1 MDNDCPVISDNLYLN
16 SVYCSD
22 KNVANF
28 IDWLQKQSFYKN
40 TTVVITGDHLSMNN
54 YSFDEV
60 NSNSYTRTIYNAFLN
75 SPIKPVTSSN
85 RTFTTLDMFPTTLAA
100 LNVKI
105 DGERLGVGTNLFS
118 KENTITEKYGLDN
131 VYLELRK
138 YSPFYSECIINKCN

>member
-1 MDNDCPVISDNLYLN
+1 MILE
-16 SVYCSD
+16 
-22 KNVANF
+22 
-28 IDWLQKQSFYKN
+28 KQTFYKN

-60 NSNSYTRTIYNAFLN
+60 NSNGYTRTIYNAFLN